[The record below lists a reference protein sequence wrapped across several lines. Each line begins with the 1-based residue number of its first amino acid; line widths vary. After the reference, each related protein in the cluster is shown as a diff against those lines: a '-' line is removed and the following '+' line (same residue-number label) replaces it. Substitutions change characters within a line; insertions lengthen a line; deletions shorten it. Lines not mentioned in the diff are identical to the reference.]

1 MQPVYGAICGVDEVG
16 TVEARATTRHRE
28 DGLRRNWLLE
38 RFIFKPPR
46 ADLPRESE
54 IKRIY
59 YLHIALPSAKGLS
72 VRLERVA
79 HRHVSLDT

>member
-1 MQPVYGAICGVDEVG
+1 MES
-16 TVEARATTRHRE
+16 
-28 DGLRRNWLLE
+28 E
-38 RFIFKPPR
+38 RFKRVPQLDTWRGASREVVTGAFHFKPQR

-59 YLHIALPSAKGLS
+59 YLLIALPSAKGFS

-79 HRHVSLDT
+79 HRHVSRGT